1 MSQNPNPT
9 LSVVSA
15 VQALLAKYQSDP
27 TFKSA
32 FDAAASVE
40 AAVRVAAQYGIDVS
54 REDLQ
59 AMGPV
64 SDDVSDALLDKVAGG
79 TGPTGNIPAS
89 NGFGLK

>member
-1 MSQNPNPT
+1 M
-9 LSVVSA
+9 
-15 VQALLAKYQSDP
+15 
-27 TFKSA
+27 
-32 FDAAASVE
+32 
-40 AAVRVAAQYGIDVS
+40 AAQYGIDVS

-89 NGFGLK
+89 NAFGLK